1 MVAFLGG
8 LTRSRSITG
17 AATGRLRAYPIRNGV
32 HVALYSGDPVRVSST
47 GVLTLGTNSA
57 AVLGVARQ
65 FAWIDKTT
73 GQPQYSKFIPA
84 NTSSKNSGY
93 LEGFTSPFAL
103 VDDDPKSTWII
114 RTDTSVSAGRIGTLC
129 LVTLAGT
136 GSTATGRSAA
146 EADVHDS
153 AQTSVSAG
161 FAMFRIMGVY
171 RTPEVTSAGAY
182 EGDWNQHPDSL
193 IEVMFQNHLYG

>member
-17 AATGRLRAYPIRNGV
+17 SATGRLRAYPIRNGV

-47 GVLTLGTNSA
+47 GVLTVGINTA

-65 FAWIDKTT
+65 FVWVDKTT
-73 GQPQYSKFIPA
+73 GQPQFSKFIAA
-84 NTSSKNSGY
+84 NTSTKNGQNID
-93 LEGFTSPFAL
+93 GFTSPIAF

-114 RTDTSVSAGRIGTLC
+114 RTDTSVSAGRLGSLC
-129 LVTLAGT
+129 IVTNAGT

-153 AQTSVSAG
+153 LTSVSAG
-161 FAMFRIMGVY
+161 LAMFRIMGVY
-171 RTPEVTSAGAY
+171 KIGEITSAG
-182 EGDWNQHPDSL
+182 GVQNDWNNDPDTL
-193 IEVMFQNHLYG
+193 LEVMFQNHLYG